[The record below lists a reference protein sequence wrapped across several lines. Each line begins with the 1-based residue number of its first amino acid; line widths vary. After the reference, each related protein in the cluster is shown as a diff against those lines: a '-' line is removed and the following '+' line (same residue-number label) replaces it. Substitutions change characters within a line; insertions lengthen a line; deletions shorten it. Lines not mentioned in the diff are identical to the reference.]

1 MPVNH
6 GCNNF
11 NDCHLLS
18 KCPPIGSI
26 NSFLPHSDE
35 REVVM
40 RPRIP
45 SVGYLWLKLPFQMEC
60 HSCSWPDHI
69 LSDFVAGY
77 TPGVHVAN
85 FFCEHDRRDGATG
98 VQDPFLLTLTQCRLS
113 LIFTSVGE

>member
-1 MPVNH
+1 
-6 GCNNF
+6 
-11 NDCHLLS
+11 
-18 KCPPIGSI
+18 
-26 NSFLPHSDE
+26 
-35 REVVM
+35 
-40 RPRIP
+40 
-45 SVGYLWLKLPFQMEC
+45 MEC